1 MKREGTRGGGG
12 GIFCVNVTF
21 KSEPDSIVFGPD
33 EKEIIGSILGIM
45 KDIVK
50 VVRDTTRVLGY
61 NEFD

>member
-12 GIFCVNVTF
+12 LFCV
-21 KSEPDSIVFGPD
+21 IVAFHSVGLLFTPD
-33 EKEIIGSILGIM
+33 EQEITGSILGIL

>member
-12 GIFCVNVTF
+12 LFCV
-21 KSEPDSIVFGPD
+21 IVAFTVGLLFSPD
-33 EKEIIGSILGIM
+33 EKEITGSILGIL